1 MTDQYYVQLYMSK
14 QEQQRKQLLK
24 DSFILVDIIH
34 RTISSAEKYA
44 MGNHQNKKY
53 GFWDELDTANIKNEN
68 DLQFE
73 FLMKIQTLIGG
84 LNEFNKLYPNAPIP
98 FYDKIPK
105 EAIINDLKNFK
116 KIVYED
122 KKKNHNVKLYDQLIE
137 LLNGHRYNILS
148 KQELLNGITQNK
160 QLNQEEISEI
170 AKQIFTHNTYSRN
183 GAKEAYNYIDT
194 NNNYYQPGEL
204 GVIPGSGYNNFYFK
218 NN

>member
-1 MTDQYYVQLYMSK
+1 MTEQLYAQLYLSK

-122 KKKNHNVKLYDQLIE
+122 KKKKHNVKLYDQLIE

-148 KQELLNGITQNK
+148 KQELLNGINQEK
-160 QLNQEEISEI
+160 HLNQEEISEI
-170 AKQIFTHNTYSRN
+170 TKQILTHNTYSSN

>member
-122 KKKNHNVKLYDQLIE
+122 KKKKHNVKLYDQLIE